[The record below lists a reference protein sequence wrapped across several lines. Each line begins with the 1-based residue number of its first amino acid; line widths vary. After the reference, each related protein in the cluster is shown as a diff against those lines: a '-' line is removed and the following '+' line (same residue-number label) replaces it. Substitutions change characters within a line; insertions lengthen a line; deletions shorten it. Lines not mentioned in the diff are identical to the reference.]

1 MDMDLDVPMHDAIED
16 QQLGPTL
23 DEDRETNSADNSAG
37 STNAGNVGQ
46 TPGSLE
52 IDEVEDLHDP
62 DFKPGSSG
70 IADQKSA
77 KPLELTNSTIDQLDK
92 WIEYLSKCQ
101 VLSEEEVA
109 RLCKMAVDVLQF
121 EENVQ
126 PINVP
131 VTICGDVHGQF
142 HDLIEL
148 FKIGGPCPDT
158 NYLFMGDYVDRGYY
172 SVETVSLLV
181 AMKVRYPRRITI
193 LRGNHESR
201 QITQVYGFYDECLR
215 KYGSATVWKMFTDLF
230 DYFPI
235 TALVDNKI
243 FCLHGGLSPMVET
256 VDQVRELNRIQEVP
270 HEGPMCDLLWSDPDD
285 RGGWGIS
292 PRGAGFTFGQDISEQ
307 FNHTNDLSLIAR
319 AHQLVMEGYAWSH
332 QQNVVTIFSAPNY
345 CYRCGNQAAIMEVDE
360 NHNRQFLQYEPS
372 VRPGEPTVSRK
383 TPDYFL

>member
-1 MDMDLDVPMHDAIED
+1 MHDAVEQLSPALEERSGGGGLGSVGGALGDEGVHGAED
-16 QQLGPTL
+16 DD
-23 DEDRETNSADNSAG
+23 DELRAG
-37 STNAGNVGQ
+37 A
-46 TPGSLE
+46 
-52 IDEVEDLHDP
+52 
-62 DFKPGSSG
+62 SG
-70 IADQKSA
+70 IADHKSST
-77 KPLELTNSTIDQLDK
+77 PLELTGAHIGQLDAWLEK
-92 WIEYLSKCQ
+92 LARCE
-101 VLSEEEVA
+101 VLAETDVA
-109 RLCKMAVDVLQF
+109 KLCRMAVDVLQF
-121 EENVQ
+121 EENVK
-126 PINVP
+126 PIAVP

-142 HDLIEL
+142 HDLMEL
-148 FKIGGPCPDT
+148 LKIGGPCPDT

-172 SVETVSLLV
+172 SVETVSYLV
-181 AMKVRYPRRITI
+181 ALKVRYPQRITI

-215 KYGSATVWKMFTDLF
+215 KYGSANVWKMFTDLF

-243 FCLHGGLSPMVET
+243 FCLHGGLSPMIET
-256 VDQVRELNRIQEVP
+256 IDQVRELNRIQEVP

-307 FNHTNDLSLIAR
+307 FNHTNDLDLVAR

-360 NHNRQFLQYEPS
+360 NHNRQFLQYDPS
-372 VRPGEPTVSRK
+372 IRPGEPTVSRK

>member
-1 MDMDLDVPMHDAIED
+1 MDMEIDDPMHGSDED
-16 QQLGPTL
+16 QLSPTL
-23 DEDRETNSADNSAG
+23 DEDMNSDDGKNNTKARSNDED
-37 STNAGNVGQ
+37 TDEE
-46 TPGSLE
+46 LE
-52 IDEVEDLHDP
+52 DFN
-62 DFKPGSSG
+62 FKPGSSG
-70 IADQKSA
+70 IADHKSS
-77 KPLELTNSTIDQLDK
+77 KPLKLTNTNINQLDQ
-92 WIEYLSKCQ
+92 WIEHLSKCEP
-101 VLSEEEVA
+101 LSEDDVA

-121 EENVQ
+121 EENVK

-142 HDLIEL
+142 HDLLEL

-172 SVETVSLLV
+172 SVETVSYLV
-181 AMKVRYPRRITI
+181 AMKVRYPHRITI

-215 KYGSATVWKMFTDLF
+215 KYGSANVWKMFTDLF
-230 DYFPI
+230 DYFPV

-243 FCLHGGLSPMVET
+243 FCLHGGLSPMIET
-256 VDQVRELNRIQEVP
+256 IDQVRDLNRIQEVP

-319 AHQLVMEGYAWSH
+319 SSPIGNGRIFLVSPAKCCHHFQCSK
-332 QQNVVTIFSAPNY
+332 
-345 CYRCGNQAAIMEVDE
+345 
-360 NHNRQFLQYEPS
+360 L
-372 VRPGEPTVSRK
+372 
-383 TPDYFL
+383 LL